1 MGKWKQVQQ
10 YGEHIQAPLDVQR
23 SHFSRSK
30 GILLLDGTFLKIHGE
45 DRVILIAY
53 DTVLGVVDYFI
64 DDTENKT
71 SYSLILARLQQ
82 RGYVLRCIVSDGHG
96 SLESLIEEEHIPHQ
110 RCHFH
115 IMQDLD
121 YFLSVHGERRGKD
134 QLLYSRLKYILHART
149 LETLV
154 ERLGMFRHHTVHLFP
169 SAKHQKVIRWFW
181 NILPKAMMFLSFD
194 PGEVPT
200 TTGYLENL
208 NGQIKARSK
217 TMRGMK
223 SEQSL
228 DNFLK
233 ILFHFRKYKF

>member
-10 YGEHIQAPLDVQR
+10 YGEHILSPLAVQR
-23 SHFSRSK
+23 KHFSQSK

-45 DRVILIAY
+45 NRVILIAY

-64 DDTENKT
+64 DETENKT
-71 SYSLILARLQQ
+71 SYSLILARLRQN
-82 RGYVLRCIVSDGHG
+82 GYVFRCIVSDGHS
-96 SLESLIEEEHIPHQ
+96 SLESLIEEEHIAHQ

-121 YFLSVHGERRGKD
+121 AFLSVHGERRGKD
-134 QLLYSRLKYILHART
+134 QILYMRLRYILHART

-154 ERLGMFRHHTVHLFP
+154 ERLDMFRRYTIHLFP

-181 NILPKAMMFLSFD
+181 NILPKAAMFLSFEV
-194 PGEVPT
+194 GEVPT
-200 TTGYLENL
+200 TTGLLENL
-208 NGQIKARSK
+208 NGQIKARNK

-223 SEQSL
+223 SEESL
-228 DNFLK
+228 NNLLK
-233 ILFHFRKYKF
+233 ILLHFHKYKF